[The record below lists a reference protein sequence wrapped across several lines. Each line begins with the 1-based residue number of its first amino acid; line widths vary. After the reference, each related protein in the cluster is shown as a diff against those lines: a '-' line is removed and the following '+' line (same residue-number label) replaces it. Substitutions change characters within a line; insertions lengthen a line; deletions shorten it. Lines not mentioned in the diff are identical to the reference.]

1 MKTVRE
7 PIQINNA
14 LLNTVTPMGGLEF
27 GRAKIH
33 IGENVA
39 KVYAITKYPQSI
51 DPGWLSKISNI
62 PRAVSCQI
70 FEPCDN
76 GALIEHLS
84 RSVTQYRGV
93 AESTRDAL
101 VRQRAEKSAD
111 DAERLMRQIDQN
123 GETVGYMSNLI
134 MPVAKDEAAL
144 EKICRGIE
152 SSVAALRCRSRV
164 LANLQKE
171 AYQAIAPYHV
181 TPEIIRSI
189 TRRNVP
195 LSTFMGGMPFASSGF
210 TDRDG
215 LFFAKDAQGGLIA
228 LDSWLRGG
236 DRTNTNFV
244 ILGVAGVGK
253 STVAKDLALTQYMAG
268 TKIIYF
274 DPEREVKEMCRNLN
288 GDWINCGGGAG
299 GMINPLEI
307 RPAPVDDE
315 DETGERLYSDEGSG
329 MGAMALHFKTFE
341 VFIKLYMPDLSEI
354 QKALL
359 KQALEELYKGFGI
372 TWDTDVS
379 GLKPADFPIFSDLYT
394 LLKKKLEMTEDK
406 TNLEYLTIIV
416 RELAEGSDSFL
427 WNGHTTVNPRSRFIC
442 LDMFD
447 LQNTSDTIKKTQYY
461 NILTWAWEQMSK
473 NRGEKVLL
481 VCDEAYLMVDPN
493 VPQSLIF
500 LRNVEKRARKY
511 EAGVVII
518 SHSVVD
524 SLDPAVKM
532 YGQALLD
539 IPAYKILMGCD
550 GKNLA
555 ETAELYSLTEVEQ
568 DHLFNKKRGHA
579 LFFAGSKRMLVRFDI
594 ADYKLRYMGRGG
606 GRQQLFPL

>member
-1 MKTVRE
+1 MKTVKE
-7 PIQINNA
+7 PVQINNA
-14 LLNTVTPMGGLEF
+14 LLNTVTPMGGLDF
-27 GRAKIH
+27 QRAKIT

-51 DPGWLSKISNI
+51 EPGWLSKISNI

-101 VRQRAEKSAD
+101 ARQRAEKSAD

-152 SSVAALRCRSRV
+152 SAVAALRCKIRV

-171 AYQAIAPYHV
+171 AYQAVAPYHV
-181 TPEIIRSI
+181 MPETIRNI

-210 TDRDG
+210 SDRDG
-215 LFFAKDAQGGLIA
+215 YYFAKDAQGGLVVI
-228 LDSWLRGG
+228 DPWLRGG

-253 STVAKDLALTQYMAG
+253 STAAKSIILSEYMSG
-268 TKIIYF
+268 TKIICI
-274 DPEREVKEMCRNLN
+274 DPEREMKDMCRRVN

-299 GMINPLEI
+299 GRINPLEP

-315 DETGERLYSDEGSG
+315 AENDKLYSDEGSG
-329 MGAMALHFKTFE
+329 MGALALHFKTFE
-341 VFIKLYMPDLSEI
+341 VFMKLYMPDLTEI

-359 KQALEELYKGFGI
+359 KQALEQLYAEFGI

-379 GLKPADFPIFSDLYT
+379 EMKPADFPTFADLYS
-394 LLKKKLEMTEDK
+394 LLKKRLELSEDK
-406 TNLEYLTIIV
+406 KNLEHLTVII

-427 WNGHTTVNPRSRFIC
+427 WNGATTVDPKSRFIC
-442 LDMFD
+442 LDTSD

-461 NILTWAWEQMSK
+461 NILTWAWEQMS
-473 NRGEKVLL
+473 RDRSEKVLL
-481 VCDEAYLMVDPN
+481 VCDEAYLLVDPH

-500 LRNVEKRARKY
+500 LRNVAKRARKY
-511 EAGVVII
+511 EAGLIII

-524 SLDPAVKM
+524 FLDPAVKM
-532 YGQALLD
+532 YGQALMD

-568 DHLFNKKRGHA
+568 DHLFNKKRGYA
-579 LFFAGSKRMLVRFDI
+579 LFFAGAKRVLIRFDI

-606 GRQQLFPL
+606 GR

>member
-1 MKTVRE
+1 MKTVKE
-7 PIQINNA
+7 AVPINNA
-14 LLNTVTPMGGLEF
+14 LLNAITPMGGLEF
-27 GRAKIH
+27 QRAKIV

-70 FEPCDN
+70 FEPCVS

-84 RSVTQYRGV
+84 RSVTQYRGI

-101 VRQRAEKSAD
+101 ARQRAEKSAD

-152 SSVAALRCRSRV
+152 SAVATLRCRIRV

-171 AYQAIAPYHV
+171 AYQAVAPYHV
-181 TPEIIRSI
+181 MPEVIRGI

-210 TDRDG
+210 SDRDG
-215 LFFAKDAQGGLIA
+215 CYFAKDAQGGLVVI
-228 LDSWLRGG
+228 DPWLRGG

-253 STVAKDLALTQYMAG
+253 STAAKSFILSEYMSG
-268 TKIIYF
+268 TKIICV
-274 DPEREVKEMCRNLN
+274 DPEREMKDMCQRLG

-299 GMINPLEI
+299 GRINPLEP
-307 RPAPVDDE
+307 RPAPADDE
-315 DETGERLYSDEGSG
+315 DESEKLYSNEGSG
-329 MGAMALHFKTFE
+329 MGALALHFKTFE
-341 VFIKLYMPDLSEI
+341 VFMKLYMPDLTEI

-372 TWDTDVS
+372 TWDTDVT
-379 GLKPADFPIFSDLYT
+379 GMKPDAFPTFADLYA
-394 LLKKKLEMTEDK
+394 LLKQRLEMSGDK
-406 TNLEYLTIIV
+406 KNLEYLTIV
-416 RELAEGSDSFL
+416 ARELAEGSDSFL
-427 WNGHTTVNPRSRFIC
+427 WNGATTVSPKSRFIC
-442 LDMFD
+442 LDTFD
-447 LQNTSDTIKKTQYY
+447 LQSMSDTIKKTQYY

-473 NRGEKVLL
+473 DRGEKVLL
-481 VCDEAYLMVDPN
+481 VCDEAYLLVDPN

-500 LRNVEKRARKY
+500 LRNVAKRARKY
-511 EAGVVII
+511 EAGLVII

-524 SLDPAVKM
+524 FLDPAVKM
-532 YGQALLD
+532 YGQALMD

-550 GKNLA
+550 GKNLT
-555 ETAELYSLTEVEQ
+555 ETAELYNLTEVEQ
-568 DHLFNKKRGHA
+568 DHLFNKKRGYA
-579 LFFAGSKRMLVRFDI
+579 LLFAGSKRMLIRFDI
-594 ADYKLRYMGRGG
+594 ADYKLRYMGKGG
-606 GRQQLFPL
+606 GR

>member
-1 MKTVRE
+1 MKTVSE
-7 PIQINNA
+7 AVQINNA
-14 LLNTVTPMGGLEF
+14 LLNAITPMGGLEF
-27 GRAKIH
+27 GRGKIH

-51 DPGWLSKISNI
+51 DAGWLSKISNI
-62 PRAVSCQI
+62 PHAVSCQI

-84 RSVTQYRGV
+84 RSVTQYHGI
-93 AESTRDAL
+93 AKSTRDAL

-123 GETVGYMSNLI
+123 GETVGYMSNLV
-134 MPVAKDEAAL
+134 MPISKDDATL

-152 SSVAALRCRSRV
+152 SSVAALRCKIRV

-171 AYQAIAPYHV
+171 AYQAIAPYHAM
-181 TPEIIRSI
+181 PEAIRNI

-210 TDRDG
+210 SDRDG
-215 LFFAKDAQGGLIA
+215 YYFAKDAQGGLVVI
-228 LDSWLRGG
+228 DPWLRGG

-253 STVAKDLALTQYMAG
+253 STAAKSILLSEYMSG
-268 TKIIYF
+268 TKIICI
-274 DPEREVKEMCRNLN
+274 DPEREMKDMCRKLN
-288 GDWINCGGGAG
+288 GDWINCGGGVG
-299 GMINPLEI
+299 GRINPLEI

-315 DETGERLYSDEGSG
+315 DEDGDRLYDEG

-341 VFIKLYMPDLSEI
+341 VFVKLYMPDLTEI

-359 KQALEELYKGFGI
+359 KQSLEQLYANFGI
-372 TWDTDVS
+372 RWDTDVS
-379 GLKPADFPIFSDLYT
+379 ELKPSDFPIFSDLYA
-394 LLKKKLEMTEDK
+394 LLKEQLETTEDK
-406 TNLEYLTIIV
+406 NNLEYLAIIV

-427 WNGHTTVNPRSRFIC
+427 WNGHTTINPQSRFIC
-442 LDMFD
+442 LDTFD

-461 NILTWAWEQMSK
+461 NILTWAWEQMS
-473 NRGEKVLL
+473 RDRAEKVIL
-481 VCDEAYLMVDPN
+481 VSDEAYLLVDPN

-500 LRNVEKRARKY
+500 LRNVAKRARKY
-511 EAGVVII
+511 EAGLIII

-524 SLDPAVKM
+524 FLDPAVKM
-532 YGQALLD
+532 YGQALMD

-568 DHLFNKKRGHA
+568 DHLYNKKRGYA
-579 LFFAGSKRMLVRFDI
+579 LFFAGAKRMLIRFDI

-606 GRQQLFPL
+606 GR

>member
-1 MKTVRE
+1 MK
-7 PIQINNA
+7 PIKESVQINNA
-14 LLNTVTPMGGLEF
+14 LLNTITPMGGLDF
-27 GRAKIH
+27 QRNKIY

-39 KVYAITKYPQSI
+39 KVYAIMKYPQSI

-84 RSVTQYRGV
+84 RSVTQCRGI
-93 AESTRDAL
+93 AESSRDAL
-101 VRQRAEKSAD
+101 ARQRAEKSAD
-111 DAERLMRQIDQN
+111 DAENLMRQVDQN
-123 GETVGYMSNLI
+123 GETVGYMSNFV
-134 MPVAKDEAAL
+134 MPVAKDETVL

-152 SSVAALRCRSRV
+152 SAVAALRCKARV

-171 AYQAIAPYHV
+171 AYKAIVPYHV
-181 TPEIIRSI
+181 MDDTIRNI

-210 TDRDG
+210 SDRDG
-215 LFFAKDAQGGLIA
+215 YYFAKDTQGGLTVI
-228 LDSWLRGG
+228 DPWMRGG

-253 STVAKDLALTQYMAG
+253 STAAKSVILSEYMSG
-268 TKIIYF
+268 TKIICI
-274 DPEREVKEMCRNLN
+274 DPEREMKDMCRRLN
-288 GDWINCGGGAG
+288 GDWINCGGGSG
-299 GMINPLEI
+299 GRINPLEI
-307 RPAPVDDE
+307 RPAPVDD
-315 DETGERLYSDEGSG
+315 DGESEKLYGDDGTG

-341 VFIKLYMPDLSEI
+341 VFIKLYMPDLTEI
-354 QKALL
+354 QKAIL
-359 KQALEELYKGFGI
+359 KQTLEELYASYGI
-372 TWDTDVS
+372 TWDTDVTR
-379 GLKPADFPIFSDLYT
+379 LKPTDFPTFKDLYT
-394 LLKKKLEMTEDK
+394 LLLKRLETSEDK
-406 TNLEYLTIIV
+406 TNLEYLTVIT

-427 WNGHTTVNPRSRFIC
+427 WNGATTVNPKSRFIC
-442 LDMFD
+442 LDTFD

-473 NRGEKVLL
+473 NRSEKVLL
-481 VCDEAYLMVDPN
+481 VCDEAYLLVDPN

-500 LRNVEKRARKY
+500 LRNVAKRARKY
-511 EAGVVII
+511 EAGLIII

-524 SLDPAVKM
+524 FLDPAVKM
-532 YGQALLD
+532 YGQALMD

-579 LFFAGSKRMLVRFDI
+579 LFFAGAKRMLIRFDI

-606 GRQQLFPL
+606 GR

>member
-1 MKTVRE
+1 MKVNRTPV
-7 PIQINNA
+7 QINNA
-14 LLNTVTPMGGLEF
+14 LLNTIAPMGGLEF
-27 GRAKIH
+27 GRSKIF
-33 IGENVA
+33 IGENVS

-62 PRAVSCQI
+62 PRAVSAQV

-84 RSVTQYRGV
+84 RSMTQYRGI
-93 AESTRDAL
+93 AESSRDAL
-101 VRQRAEKSAD
+101 VRQRAEKSAE

-123 GETVGYMSNLI
+123 GETVGYMSNFV

-152 SSVAALRCRSRV
+152 SAVAALRCRARV

-171 AYQAIAPYHV
+171 AYQAISPYHV
-181 TPEIIRSI
+181 MDDTIRGI

-210 TDRDG
+210 SDRDG
-215 LFFAKDAQGGLIA
+215 YYFAKDAQGGLVVI
-228 LDSWLRGG
+228 DPWLRGG

-253 STVAKDLALTQYMAG
+253 STAAKSFILSEYMSG
-268 TKIIYF
+268 TKIICI
-274 DPEREVKEMCRNLN
+274 DPEREMKDMCRKLG
-288 GDWINCGGGAG
+288 GDWINCGGGSEG
-299 GMINPLEI
+299 LINPLEP

-315 DETGERLYSDEGSG
+315 DEDGERLYSDEGSG
-329 MGAMALHFKTFE
+329 MGSVALHFKTFE
-341 VFIKLYMPDLSEI
+341 VFIKLYMPDLTEI

-359 KQALEELYKGFGI
+359 KQALEQLYAEFGI

-379 GLKPADFPIFSDLYT
+379 AMRPSDFPTFSDLYK
-394 LLKKKLEMTEDK
+394 LLQKRLELSEDK
-406 TNLEYLTIIV
+406 KNLEYLTVIV
-416 RELAEGSDSFL
+416 RELAEGADSFL
-427 WNGHTTVNPRSRFIC
+427 WNGHTTVNPKSRFIC
-442 LDMFD
+442 LDTFD

-461 NILTWAWEQMSK
+461 NILTWAWEQMSR
-473 NRGEKVLL
+473 NRNEKVLL
-481 VCDEAYLMVDPN
+481 VCDEAYLLVDPN

-500 LRNVEKRARKY
+500 LRNVAKRARKY
-511 EAGVVII
+511 EAGLIII

-524 SLDPAVKM
+524 FLDPAVKM
-532 YGQALLD
+532 YGQALMD

-568 DHLFNKKRGHA
+568 DHLFNKKRGYA
-579 LFFAGSKRMLVRFDI
+579 LFFAGAKRMLIRFDI

-606 GRQQLFPL
+606 GR

>member
-1 MKTVRE
+1 MRASKEKV
-7 PIQINNA
+7 QINNA
-14 LLNTVTPMGGLEF
+14 LLNTITPMGGLDF
-27 GRAKIH
+27 QRNKIY

-39 KVYAITKYPQSI
+39 KVYAILKYPQSI
-51 DPGWLSKISNI
+51 DPGWLSRISNI

-84 RSVTQYRGV
+84 RSITQYRGM

-123 GETVGYMSNLI
+123 GETVGYMSNFI

-152 SSVAALRCRSRV
+152 SAVAALRCRIRV

-171 AYQAIAPYHV
+171 AYQSLAPYH
-181 TPEIIRSI
+181 TMPETIRNI

-195 LSTFMGGMPFASSGF
+195 LSTFMGGMPFASSGYS
-210 TDRDG
+210 DRDG
-215 LFFAKDAQGGLIA
+215 YYFAKDAQGGLVVI
-228 LDSWLRGG
+228 DPWIRGG

-253 STVAKDLALTQYMAG
+253 STAAKSLILSEYMSG
-268 TKIIYF
+268 TKIICI
-274 DPEREVKEMCRNLN
+274 DPEREVKDMCRRLN

-307 RPAPVDDE
+307 RPVPVDDE
-315 DETGERLYSDEGSG
+315 DEDGEKLYSDDGSG

-341 VFIKLYMPDLSEI
+341 VFIKLYMPDLTEI
-354 QKALL
+354 QKAVL
-359 KQALEELYKGFGI
+359 KQALEQLYRNFGI
-372 TWDTDVS
+372 TWDTDVG
-379 GLKPADFPIFSDLYT
+379 GLKPADFPTFKDLYA
-394 LLKKKLEMTEDK
+394 LLLSKLESAEDK
-406 TNLEYLTIIV
+406 SHLEHLTVIV

-427 WNGHTTVNPRSRFIC
+427 WNGHTTVNPKSRFIC
-442 LDMFD
+442 LDTFD

-473 NRGEKVLL
+473 NRSEKVLL
-481 VCDEAYLMVDPN
+481 ICDEAYLLVDPQ

-500 LRNVEKRARKY
+500 LRNVAKRARKY
-511 EAGVVII
+511 EAGLVII

-524 SLDPAVKM
+524 FLDPAVKM
-532 YGQALLD
+532 YGQALMD

-568 DHLFNKKRGHA
+568 DHLFNKKRGYA
-579 LFFAGSKRMLVRFDI
+579 LFFAGSKRMLIRFDI
-594 ADYKLRYMGRGG
+594 VDYKLRYMGKGG
-606 GRQQLFPL
+606 GR